1 MGDGYLTWAEIEAKY
16 PGEWVLLD
24 EPTDGPDGRTAG
36 GRLLLHTPDIDEFN
50 RRVVELRTP
59 NMAALRALGPMD
71 YQVEEIECVSMW
83 MDDSIPD

>member
-1 MGDGYLTWAEIEAKY
+1 MSDGYLTWTEIEAKY

-24 EPTDGPDGRTAG
+24 GPTEGSDGRVCG

-50 RRVVELRTP
+50 TRLMSLRTP
-59 NMAALRALGPMD
+59 NMAALRALGPAD
-71 YQVEEIECVSMW
+71 YREEVIECVSMW